1 MCLKQQL
8 AFIMIP
14 LKNIMKTSV
23 KWFLSDLFVHNH
35 VEELQKEE
43 RGKRK
48 DY

>member
-1 MCLKQQL
+1 MILLKD
-8 AFIMIP
+8 
-14 LKNIMKTSV
+14 IMKIFV

-43 RGKRK
+43 GGKRK